1 MKKLF
6 MAVLLLSTFSTEVAL
21 AKKRG
26 GKGAFAGG
34 SLSFGLGIATTSA
47 SQEGLNDIIQVVK
60 ATEGATVSTLSS
72 GMEYIGHATFRFSN
86 GFVALQ
92 LRPTYFTQEESGTG
106 TAGNYNY
113 SLSGLTVFPLVRI
126 IPLSN
131 DFIDFYMQGG
141 LGYANLSGTIKNG
154 PNTVDFK
161 GGNFGAQVG
170 IGADFCFFPNH
181 CFGVEGNYRYLPIP
195 RNIVT
200 GASGTTPTG
209 LSQAGRDQE
218 LEAGGNDVATKLS
231 GISGILMYTFN
242 F

>member
-1 MKKLF
+1 MK
-6 MAVLLLSTFSTEVAL
+6 ALLLISLLITFSSEMAL

-34 SLSFGLGIATTSA
+34 SLSFGLGLASTSA
-47 SQEGLNDIIQVVK
+47 TQDGINDLIQTAK
-60 ATEGATVSTLSS
+60 ATEAATVSTLSS
-72 GMEYIGHATFRFSN
+72 GLEYVGHATFRFSN

-92 LRPTYFTQEESGTG
+92 LRPSYFTQEETGTG
-106 TAGNYNY
+106 TLGNYEY
-113 SLSGLTVFPLVRI
+113 SLSGLAVFPLVRI

-141 LGYANLSGTIKNG
+141 IGYANLSGTIKTG
-154 PNTVDFK
+154 PNVVDFS
-161 GGNFGAQVG
+161 GGNFGAQIG

-195 RNIVT
+195 RNIVSST
-200 GASGTTPTG
+200 QGTAPTG
-209 LSQAGRDQE
+209 VSQAVRDQE
-218 LEAGGNDVATKLS
+218 LEANNSDVATKLT

>member
-1 MKKLF
+1 MK
-6 MAVLLLSTFSTEVAL
+6 ALLLISILITLSSPFAE

-47 SQEGLNDIIQVVK
+47 TQDGINDVIQIAK

-72 GMEYIGHATFRFSN
+72 GLEYVGHATFRFSN
-86 GFVALQ
+86 GVVALQ
-92 LRPTYFTQEESGTG
+92 LRPSYFTQEESGTG
-106 TAGNYNY
+106 TQGNYSY
-113 SLSGLTVFPLVRI
+113 SLSGLAMFPLIRI

-154 PNTVDFK
+154 SNTVDFA
-161 GGNFGAQVG
+161 GGNFGAQIG
-170 IGADFCFFPNH
+170 IGADFCFLPDH
-181 CFGVEGNYRYLPIP
+181 CFGAEGNFRYLPIP
-195 RNIVT
+195 RNIVSS
-200 GASGTTPTG
+200 ASGAVPAG

-218 LEAGGNDVATKLS
+218 LESFGNDVATKLT
-231 GISGILMYTFN
+231 GISGILMYTYN